1 MEKNHITNEAPC
13 ACCKVRP
20 RRPGKSYCSQCR
32 HETNKA
38 SETRRRALQLVH
50 EAKTGQEKTARFERL
65 VEWCR
70 AENIKELTRR
80 VKQEKKG
87 NSYERSI

>member
-1 MEKNHITNEAPC
+1 MEKNHMTNETPC

-20 RRPGKSYCSQCR
+20 RRPGKSYCDQCSR
-32 HETNKA
+32 NKNKA

-70 AENIKELTRR
+70 AENIRELGGR
-80 VKQEKKG
+80 VK
-87 NSYERSI
+87 